1 MKKFIL
7 FCFVSLL
14 LAAPARA
21 EIMAMQP
28 NVKLGIG
35 KRPAVMFV
43 MLHNKGAA
51 TRLVSAASPDFER
64 IELHTHKKNPHGMM
78 RMVQV
83 HDFALPA
90 NGMLA
95 LKPGGHHLMLFGFKG
110 KKGGDVRIDLNFAN
124 GATLTVRAMASRRE
138 KAGHDKMHH
147 HGH

>member
-1 MKKFIL
+1 M
-7 FCFVSLL
+7 
-14 LAAPARA
+14 PARA

-35 KRPAVMFV
+35 ERPAVMFV

-64 IELHTHKKNPHGMM
+64 IELHTHKKNPYGMM

-83 HDFALPA
+83 DDFAVPA

-95 LKPGGHHLMLFGFKG
+95 LKPGGHHLMLFGFNGQKG
-110 KKGGDVRIDLNFAN
+110 ENVAVDAEICRWRKRSVSA
-124 GATLTVRAMASRRE
+124 VPSQRAKS
-138 KAGHDKMHH
+138 GDKMHH

>member
-1 MKKFIL
+1 MKKIFVLLVTIL
-7 FCFVSLL
+7 ALVV
-14 LAAPARA
+14 PARA

-35 KRPAVMFV
+35 ERPAVMFV
-43 MLHNKGAA
+43 KLHNKGAS

-64 IELHTHKKNPHGMM
+64 IELHTHKKNPDGMM

-83 HDFALPA
+83 EDFAVPA

-110 KKGGDVRIDLNFAN
+110 AKDDTVAVTLQFADGQTVN
-124 GATLTVRAMASRRE
+124 VRAAPSQR
-138 KAGHDKMHH
+138 DKMHH